1 MNWLIYQGL
10 RHFRDESTKF
20 TSSSITTDQE
30 NFVEVLQKLFDILH
44 TVDSKRVELFEYQ
57 LKGITKVL
65 LDQWKRNTL
74 EDALIVSW
82 DVFENS
88 LMGHFI
94 PL

>member
-10 RHFRDESTKF
+10 RRFRDESTKF
-20 TSSSITTDQE
+20 TSSSITKDPE
-30 NFVEVLQKLFDILH
+30 NFVEVLQKFFDILH
-44 TVDSKRVELFEYQ
+44 TVDSKRVELVAYQ